1 MVSLIAVVSSTRG
14 IGLLGYAAAFAA
26 CAFAW
31 QKRVEKKTWLSLTLI
46 QLLLLFDL
54 VFNWRWE
61 IHDRVVAFALA
72 DNVYDERRWPQK
84 IVLAIVFVTMLV
96 LALRLWRRFRH
107 RGGTSLAI
115 VATVLSVALR
125 LAELISWHKSD
136 TILHRPIAGGI
147 VVNFLWFGLGI
158 ATAIGAWLALYY
170 PTFGWR

>member
-1 MVSLIAVVSSTRG
+1 MVSVISVVSGTRA

-61 IHDRVVAFALA
+61 IHDRVVNFAVA

-84 IVLAIVFVTMLV
+84 VVLALEFVTMIV
-96 LALRLWRRFRH
+96 LALRLWRRFRR
-107 RGGTSLAI
+107 RGGTSVAI

-125 LAELISWHKSD
+125 LTELISWHKSD
-136 TILHRPIAGGI
+136 TILHWPLGGAMVI
-147 VVNFLWFGLGI
+147 SFLWFGLGI
-158 ATAIGAWLALYY
+158 ATVIGAWLALYY
-170 PTFGWR
+170 PTFSW